1 MSKFE
6 KNGTILTISEKDY
19 DLKIAYMS
27 AITFLISVAQNK
39 IKKNKKLKLR
49 FKKFSRSFLYFL

>member
-27 AITFLISVAQNK
+27 AITLFN
-39 IKKNKKLKLR
+39 
-49 FKKFSRSFLYFL
+49 FSRSK